1 MNENIKGFITSL
13 GPTIV
18 AHVKEETP
26 EAYHL
31 ENAVFLTTTGQADAN
46 GNVGMT
52 FAPISFFTPDELQKG
67 ITCTL
72 SKANVVVTH
81 ELKADLIAAY
91 SKMVGRITIVPAG
104 VLDLSGKLR

>member
-18 AHVKEETP
+18 AYVKEETP
-26 EAYHL
+26 DAYHL
-31 ENAVFLTTTGQADAN
+31 ENAVFLTTTQQADAQ

-72 SKANVVVTH
+72 NKANVVVTH
-81 ELKADLIAAY
+81 ELKDGLKSAY
-91 SKMVGRITIVPAG
+91 SQMVGRITIVPAG
-104 VLDLSGKLR
+104 AIDLSGKKR